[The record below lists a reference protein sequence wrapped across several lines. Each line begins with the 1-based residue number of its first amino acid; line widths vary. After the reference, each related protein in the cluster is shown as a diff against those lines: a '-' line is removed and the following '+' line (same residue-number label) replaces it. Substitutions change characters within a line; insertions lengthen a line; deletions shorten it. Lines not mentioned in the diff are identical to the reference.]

1 MHKHTCL
8 CAHVLAC
15 THVAGSYVVMAR
27 GTNAC
32 TGGSAPLTDAAECEA
47 AAGLLGLNWAQY
59 AAGVSSSA
67 GVAKGCY
74 QSGFGSQPGAYF
86 NTHPSGAEFSGTAP
100 ICRSLSGL
108 SAQVCGIHTR
118 MHAHT
123 TVCDTRKR
131 AECCCLTAL
140 HSVPSTVPDSF
151 AQYCGP
157 CCAPCCTRCRT
168 T

>member
-1 MHKHTCL
+1 MHAQSHAYMRACMHKHARTSTHGAASYL
-8 CAHVLAC
+8 VMAC

-27 GTNAC
+27 GTNVC

-123 TVCDTRKR
+123 TVCDTRKLPN
-131 AECCCLTAL
+131 AA
-140 HSVPSTVPDSF
+140 V
-151 AQYCGP
+151 
-157 CCAPCCTRCRT
+157 
-168 T
+168 